1 MNIDNPPIKQFSLKL
16 FFLKISDPTV
26 YVLKNI
32 TEKLFE
38 AGYQEPPR
46 IKLHSSKGPDSN
58 ILIGPL
64 IYISE
69 EEGNEILIYSDS
81 IQFKF
86 REYPSFDVI
95 LPKILNIFYSLTEDL
110 EIRIVNRITLSYI
123 DIFDNF
129 SQNGF
134 SIKSYF
140 NIYLKYPEIYKFD
153 NKDFVFGI
161 RLETEE
167 ENHIPII
174 RLKGRKPD
182 NDENYLIQLET
193 IYNINKEFEIQENEI
208 FEYSINYA
216 HDCLVN
222 IFKEVLTPRTKIIIG
237 MDNGTNSQ

>member
-1 MNIDNPPIKQFSLKL
+1 MHIEHPPVEQFSLKF

-26 YVLKNI
+26 YILKELAE
-32 TEKLFE
+32 TLSEM
-38 AGYQEPPR
+38 GYQEPPR
-46 IKLHSSKGPDSN
+46 IKLHSSKGPEPN

-64 IYISE
+64 IFVSE
-69 EEGNEILIYSDS
+69 EEGNEILIFSDS
-81 IQFKF
+81 IQFIF
-86 REYPSFDVI
+86 HEYSSFDEI

-110 EIRIVNRITLSYI
+110 EIGLVNRITLSYI

-129 SQNGF
+129 SQSGF

-140 NIYLKYPEIYKFD
+140 NIYLKYPEIYKLD
-153 NKDFVFGI
+153 YKDFVFGI

-174 RLKGRKPD
+174 RLRGRKPD

-193 IYNINKEFEIQENEI
+193 IYNINEEIEIREKERFEN
-208 FEYSINYA
+208 SINYA

-222 IFKEVLTPRTKIIIG
+222 IFKEVLTSKTKIKIG